1 MIYHHTGSKDTY
13 ITNKIVANVRRATG
27 GNVGYASTIDMFK
40 LYGENALKGFKG
52 SCDTGSGPVDMDVEA
67 NCTGD
72 WDNNLIEKSRGLL
85 YFDLDTLKTEIETK
99 VDVNDAS
106 LKINLVLKDIQGP
119 QVAPSNFTLEVW
131 QLSSDWEEGI
141 GDDISSF
148 SNIQATNWLSSSLGT
163 LWSAEGGDVVASW
176 EKNDA
181 TPMTYVGRQT
191 FDSGWEDLEIDV
203 TDWAQAYWNT
213 GNATVVNNYGLLL
226 RYTTEEDD
234 EKSYF
239 VKRFASRHT
248 RNPFLRPRLEVSW
261 ENYHL
266 DDRLDFQTNTTN
278 NISVRNFSKGD
289 PSNVSNLPTVQ
300 LSYGTWTSSS
310 ISSTVDLAGVTQT
323 GMYEAELGALDL
335 FGTASDLRSHLE
347 TSGSILLQ
355 EQWSY
360 LDASGNTVLLH
371 SGSFNA
377 VYPTAENTSL
387 PKDYRFSIL
396 DLKSTYSITELPKI
410 RLFVRQRNLANES
423 VRIPIQLKSEIIRK
437 AYYQIKDTNSQQILI
452 PFSDKLETANESTR
466 ISSDSDGMYFS
477 FPVSVLPRGRT
488 YTIDIAFY
496 DRNERRIYE
505 SNMAFKVK

>member
-27 GNVGYASTIDMFK
+27 ANVGYASTIDLFK
-40 LYGENALKGFKG
+40 LYGENALKGFQG
-52 SCDTGSGPVDMDVEA
+52 SCDTGSGPEDMDEES
-67 NCTGD
+67 NCAGT
-72 WDNNLIEKSRGLL
+72 WNSNLIEKSRGLI
-85 YFDLDTLKTEIETK
+85 YFDFDTLKTEIESL

-119 QVAPSNFTLEVW
+119 QVAPSNFTL
-131 QLSSDWEEGI
+131 QLWSAAVDWEEGI

-163 LWSAEGGDVVASW
+163 LWTSPGGDLITSW
-176 EKNDA
+176 ENNSGVA
-181 TPMTYVGRQT
+181 QT
-191 FDSGWEDLEIDV
+191 FVGSQTFESGWEDMEIDI
-203 TDWAQAYWNT
+203 TDWAQAYWNV
-213 GNATVVNNYGLLL
+213 GNATVATNFGFVVKF
-226 RYTTEEDD
+226 TTEESD
-234 EKSYF
+234 ERSYF
-239 VKRFASRHT
+239 VKRFASRHS

-261 ENYHL
+261 EDYHL
-266 DDRLDFQTNTTN
+266 DDRLDFQTNTSN
-278 NISVRNFSKGD
+278 NISIRNFSKST
-289 PSNVSNLPTVQ
+289 PTAVENLPEVQ
-300 LSYGTWTSSS
+300 LSYGAWTLSTAA
-310 ISSTVDLAGVTQT
+310 STVSIAGVTQT
-323 GMYEAELGALDL
+323 GMYQATVGSLDL
-335 FGTASDLRSHLE
+335 FETASDLRPHLE

-355 EQWSY
+355 EQWTFE
-360 LDASGNTVLLH
+360 DASGNTVLMH

-377 VYPTAENTSL
+377 VYPLATNTAI

-396 DLKSTYSITELPKI
+396 DLKSTYTTTELPKI

-423 VRIPIQLKSEIIRK
+423 VRIPIELKSEIIHK
-437 AYYQIKDTNSQQILI
+437 AYYQIKDTNSQQVLI
-452 PFSDKLETANESTR
+452 PFSDKLETPNESTR
-466 ISSDSDGMYFS
+466 ISTDSDGMYFS

>member
-52 SCDTGSGPVDMDVEA
+52 SCDTGSGPVDMDEEA
-67 NCTGD
+67 NCTGT

-300 LSYGTWTSSS
+300 LSYGS
-310 ISSTVDLAGVTQT
+310 
-323 GMYEAELGALDL
+323 
-335 FGTASDLRSHLE
+335 
-347 TSGSILLQ
+347 
-355 EQWSY
+355 
-360 LDASGNTVLLH
+360 
-371 SGSFNA
+371 
-377 VYPTAENTSL
+377 
-387 PKDYRFSIL
+387 
-396 DLKSTYSITELPKI
+396 
-410 RLFVRQRNLANES
+410 
-423 VRIPIQLKSEIIRK
+423 
-437 AYYQIKDTNSQQILI
+437 
-452 PFSDKLETANESTR
+452 
-466 ISSDSDGMYFS
+466 
-477 FPVSVLPRGRT
+477 
-488 YTIDIAFY
+488 
-496 DRNERRIYE
+496 
-505 SNMAFKVK
+505 